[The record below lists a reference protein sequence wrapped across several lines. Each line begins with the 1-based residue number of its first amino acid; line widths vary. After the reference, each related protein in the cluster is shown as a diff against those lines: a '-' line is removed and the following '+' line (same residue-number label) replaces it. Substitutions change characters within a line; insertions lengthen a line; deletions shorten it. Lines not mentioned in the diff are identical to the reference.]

1 MHLPPFLV
9 DSDVG
14 LALLIVTGADNNS
27 SGVLP
32 DRHHLALQRQRAQ
45 RSHRGPLSQRV
56 HSAYNSATS
65 LGEQKF
71 TGELISGFALLN
83 AVGALV
89 VLAVLLVV
97 FTRGRLAYEP
107 ERAGSRA
114 TEREN
119 SSPTEGALTTA

>member
-1 MHLPPFLV
+1 MFFRIVIIWLY
-9 DSDVG
+9 SG
-14 LALLIVTGADNNS
+14 SGRSGLIV
-27 SGVLP
+27 
-32 DRHHLALQRQRAQ
+32 ALF
-45 RSHRGPLSQRV
+45 
-56 HSAYNSATS
+56 HSVYNLATS

-71 TGELISGFALLN
+71 TGELISGFALLY

-97 FTRGRLAYEP
+97 FTRACLAYEP